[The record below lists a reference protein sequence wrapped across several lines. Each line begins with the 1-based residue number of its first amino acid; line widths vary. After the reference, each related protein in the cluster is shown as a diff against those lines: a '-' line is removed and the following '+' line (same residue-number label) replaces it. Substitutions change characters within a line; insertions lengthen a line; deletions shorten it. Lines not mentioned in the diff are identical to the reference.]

1 MLPDD
6 VFRARLEQTLVE
18 IEAWA
23 GKTRDCATIDVGA
36 SQKYWGMLV
45 IPHFHMACPFEL
57 IIKSGQKFSLK
68 LADEAYEDRPVE
80 HFDLFPA
87 LARAIEAGHVERI
100 EIFDAATDTLV
111 GITTRVALAPGWDWI
126 GERRIA
132 PPVDAEEC
140 RTQRFLSYRR

>member
-6 VFRARLEQTLVE
+6 VFRGRLEQTLVE

-45 IPHFHMACPFEL
+45 LPHFPTACPFEL
-57 IIKSGQKFSLK
+57 IIKSEQKFSLQ
-68 LADEAYEDRPVE
+68 LADETYEDRPVE

-87 LARAIEAGHVERI
+87 LARAVEAGHIERI
-100 EIFDAATDTLV
+100 EILDAATDTLV
-111 GITTRVALAPGWDWI
+111 GVRTRVELAPGWDWI

-132 PPVDAEEC
+132 PPVESEEC
-140 RTQRFLSYRR
+140 RTHRFLPYRR